1 MKNKR
6 PEDGIQSRFFL
17 EKKSICSC
25 EIPESATDI
34 FTDISHALQTP
45 LSCLAGEL
53 QLLERKTSHKHKDNL
68 QRCEK
73 IVRNMSALIHNALYI
88 SRLEQTEF
96 DHCMKDIS
104 LSELINEIIEYTE
117 TLVEERH
124 IFLHTNIEN
133 DIIVR
138 GVKEKVEELVMTVL
152 SNSIKYS
159 KPKGKRTLSITLHGN
174 ETHAIIHVKD
184 NGIGI
189 AIEDLPHIFNRF
201 YRTPHA
207 SAQTE
212 RGTGLGL
219 AIAQKIAE
227 KHKATI
233 TIESV
238 LGKGTHVQILFPSR
252 AKTNVPLSA

>member
-1 MKNKR
+1 MTTTKTT
-6 PEDGIQSRFFL
+6 DGIQGRLFL
-17 EKKSICSC
+17 KKKSICTC
-25 EIPESATDI
+25 ELPEHATDI

-45 LSCLAGEL
+45 LSCLAAEL
-53 QLLERKTSHKHKDNL
+53 QILERKTPTPHRDHL

-73 IVRNMSALIHNALYI
+73 IIHNMSALIHNALYI
-88 SRLEQTEF
+88 SRLEQTELE
-96 DHCMKDIS
+96 HYMKDIS
-104 LSELINEIIEYTE
+104 LSELMYELIECTE
-117 TLVEERH
+117 TLISERR
-124 IFLHTNIEN
+124 IFLHTDIEN
-133 DIIVR
+133 TVTIH
-138 GVKEKVEELVMTVL
+138 GVKEKVEELIMAVL

-159 KPKGKRTLSITLHGN
+159 KPRGKRTLSITLHGN
-174 ETHAIIHVKD
+174 KTHAIIHVKD

-189 AIEDLPHIFNRF
+189 APEDLPHIFNRF

-233 TIESV
+233 TIEST
-238 LGKGTHVQILFPSR
+238 LGIGTHVQILFPV
-252 AKTNVPLSA
+252 KMKSA